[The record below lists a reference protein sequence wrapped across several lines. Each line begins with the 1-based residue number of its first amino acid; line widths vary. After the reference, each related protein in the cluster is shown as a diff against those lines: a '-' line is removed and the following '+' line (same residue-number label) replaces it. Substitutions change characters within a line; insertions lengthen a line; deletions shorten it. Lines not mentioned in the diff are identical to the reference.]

1 MHFRRTYLL
10 VALLVVALGIV
21 SVGAVAANGPTMFPD
36 VDIAV
41 GGDENV
47 FTPDFVVIA
56 AGDTV
61 TWTNIGGYH
70 NVVAYS
76 DTFPSNGGP
85 SAGSWVYSYTFQT
98 PGIYT
103 YYCTPHESQGM
114 TGTITVVES
123 TAVSLGA
130 FTINEDPTLPWG
142 WIAAGVVG
150 TIALAAGVV
159 VVRRNGA
166 ETETE

>member
-1 MHFRRTYLL
+1 MNFRRVYIF
-10 VALLVVALGIV
+10 VAFLVVALGIV
-21 SVGAVAANGPTMFPD
+21 GVGAVAADGPRPFPD
-36 VDIAV
+36 VNIAV

-47 FTPDFVVIA
+47 YTPDSVVIA

-85 SAGSWVYSYTFQT
+85 SGNTWVYSYTFAT
-98 PGIYT
+98 PGVYT
-103 YYCTPHESQGM
+103 YYCVPHESEGM

-123 TAVSLGA
+123 TAVSLNA
-130 FTINEDPTLPWG
+130 FTINEEPTMPWG
-142 WIAAGVVG
+142 WIAAGVAGVV
-150 TIALAAGVV
+150 ALSAGVV
-159 VVRRNGA
+159 VIRR
-166 ETETE
+166 TR